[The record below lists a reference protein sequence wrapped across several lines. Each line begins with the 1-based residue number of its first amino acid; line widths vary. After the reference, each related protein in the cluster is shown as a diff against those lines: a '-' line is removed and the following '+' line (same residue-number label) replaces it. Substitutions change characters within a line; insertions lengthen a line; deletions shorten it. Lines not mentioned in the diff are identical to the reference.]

1 MEEIINNNGGQALA
15 SIKRDLLITQS
26 ETPIP
31 HLFDFFLEKRAHLAV
46 VTDEF
51 GNTVGV
57 ITMEDVIETLLG
69 LEIMDESDSIA
80 DMQHL
85 ARKNWERRAKQL
97 GIISHPEEKK
107 EETSTDLDE
116 KSKD

>member
-1 MEEIINNNGGQALA
+1 M
-15 SIKRDLLITQS
+15 
-26 ETPIP
+26 
-31 HLFDFFLEKRAHLAV
+31 

-85 ARKNWERRAKQL
+85 ARRNWERRAKQL